1 MLTDY
6 LFILGLAVALVSV
19 PSMIAAYADQRA
31 PRLSAAAFVLALSA
45 MLFAYVEHPGG
56 YRFSEVPDLLVAVI
70 ADILK

>member
-6 LFILGLAVALVSV
+6 LLTIGLVVGLFSI
-19 PSMIAAYADQRA
+19 PSMLAAYADQRT

-56 YRFSEVPDLLVAVI
+56 YVLADVPDVMVKVI
-70 ADILK
+70 ADIIK